1 MVSARICIIGALVT
15 MKHAPTTH
23 LPLTQMTLHCV
34 ETPGCGEGF
43 LVTHTVVEHC
53 SDPAGDVQEQFK
65 HVLKFGILI
74 HLEFKTPNIS
84 PGPDALTAQ
93 IRCLVNDLLATPLSI
108 SGFITTCFLAIN
120 CLLIVKE
127 AGLILILRIQTTG
140 IRTTAGPHAWF
151 QRTTAW
157 PAPTPPTS
165 PVPCP
170 ECAYILTSGVM
181 AILSASLLRTR
192 CLRTAGRNITGRR
205 L

>member
-34 ETPGCGEGF
+34 ETPDCGEGF

-53 SDPAGDVQEQFK
+53 SDPARDVQEQFK

-127 AGLILILRIQTTG
+127 AGHRYPQHFLKFLTLPLNVVCYKVNYLPAGVRI
-140 IRTTAGPHAWF
+140 WF
-151 QRTTAW
+151 QANCGSRVFGDIAD
-157 PAPTPPTS
+157 
-165 PVPCP
+165 
-170 ECAYILTSGVM
+170 
-181 AILSASLLRTR
+181 LSSEI
-192 CLRTAGRNITGRR
+192 G
-205 L
+205 

>member
-1 MVSARICIIGALVT
+1 MKAMVSIIATCVMVT
-15 MKHAPTTH
+15 AGDPIFGVIDVLHHVPTTRPSST
-23 LPLTQMTLHCV
+23 LMTLHCV
-34 ETPGCGEGF
+34 ETPDCGEGF

-53 SDPAGDVQEQFK
+53 SDPARDVQEQFK

-127 AGLILILRIQTTG
+127 AGHRYPQHFLKFLTLPLTVVYYKMNYLPVGVRI
-140 IRTTAGPHAWF
+140 WF
-151 QRTTAW
+151 W
-157 PAPTPPTS
+157 PN
-165 PVPCP
+165 C
-170 ECAYILTSGVM
+170 
-181 AILSASLLRTR
+181 
-192 CLRTAGRNITGRR
+192 
-205 L
+205 